1 MIYLAIDT
9 LKLKVY
15 VSDEVADMVVKKC
28 VLRQAIDMSD
38 GLLVYQLTSGSLAG
52 TYDSRISVKV
62 GSDVEKYLIVEC
74 SVHKALLG
82 HNVYGGTDDLMGSV
96 SYLHDL
102 LGRIIQYEFPFSPCE
117 WQLMRIDL
125 AEIYDLGSFEACQEW
140 FRWLNT
146 CSFPRR
152 QVSRYGTNGI
162 AAYGQV
168 TSIKSY
174 HKGPDFWA
182 HDRRRLV
189 LCNYPDIDNLV
200 EKANNII
207 RVEVE
212 IKGRKLKELYGKDYP
227 RVDSVNMDE
236 LYKIYDRE
244 VYRFMK
250 EGKCDIGIVRN
261 TVDVKQRLFD
271 KFGERR
277 ASSLLATWYQLT
289 TMGEDYV
296 KKDMSKTK
304 FYRHLSELKESG
316 VSWHGTD
323 IVKLEDSLIPKD
335 FAPVRTDSR
344 RVVGECPELT
354 KKLESYRQLRLV

>member
-1 MIYLAIDT
+1 MAIDT

-15 VSDEVADMVVKKC
+15 VSDEVADAVIKKC

-38 GLLVYQLTSGSLAG
+38 GILVYQLTSGSLAG
-52 TYDSRISVKV
+52 TYDSRISIKV
-62 GSDVEKYLIVEC
+62 GADLEKYLIVEC

-82 HNVYGGTDDLMGSV
+82 HNVYGGTDDLFSSV
-96 SYLHDL
+96 IFLHNL
-102 LGRIIQYEFPFSPCE
+102 LGRILQFDLPFSPGE
-117 WQLMRIDL
+117 WLLMRIDL

-140 FRWLNT
+140 FRWFNT

-174 HKGPDFWA
+174 HKGPDFWV

-189 LCNYPDIDNLV
+189 LCNYPDVDGLV

-212 IKGRKLKELYGKDYP
+212 VKSRKLKDLYNGDYP
-227 RVDSVNMDE
+227 RVDSVDMDG

-261 TVDVKQRLFD
+261 TVDVRNRLFEKHSD
-271 KFGERR
+271 SL

-289 TMGEDYV
+289 TLGEDWV
-296 KKDMSKTK
+296 KKNMKKSN
-304 FYRHLSELKESG
+304 YYNHLKYLKQDG

-323 IVKLEDSLIPKD
+323 IVKLDDSLIPRD
-335 FAPVRTDSR
+335 FTPVRSDIR
-344 RVVGECPELT
+344 RVVGECPELME
-354 KKLESYRQLRLV
+354 KLEPYRQLRLV